1 MKHIF
6 WASLLLLLGL
16 TSCVSTFTE
25 NPDLPLLLVY
35 ARAGADGQAMLVAWD
50 IATWEEPRP
59 LSFALPADCRLFD
72 LYPSPTDY

>member
-59 LSFALPADCRLFD
+59 LSFALPADCRL
-72 LYPSPTDY
+72 